1 MKFYMSWWTKGNKH
15 YSSYAKMEEI
25 LFYTEKNINLLRK
38 NYDEINL
45 ITDNDGK
52 NIFKNLKWSNIYTPL
67 ENISDKHSQ
76 VWCLGKLYAYQFLTQ
91 KNEPF
96 MHVDYDFFIFNK
108 LPNNVLSCGIL
119 TQSEESLSKLFYV
132 YNLDLFEKKCI
143 NKYLAKNIQTSVAYN
158 CGIVGGHDINF
169 FDFYS
174 DTAIKMIEDDK
185 NVDLWLNKNNAKDY
199 YTLPILA
206 EQYYLA
212 ASAKF
217 LNRKVNCLFDLLAND
232 LLDENKMYS
241 PRNMDFF
248 ERTGCIHPFGHH
260 NKNYLK
266 DKLNTLLSNI

>member
-1 MKFYMSWWTKGNKH
+1 MKFYMSWWTKGNTH
-15 YSSYAKMEEI
+15 YDSYTKIEEI

-45 ITDNDGK
+45 ITDDAGK

-67 ENISDKHSQ
+67 ESISDKYSQ
-76 VWCLGKLYAYQFLTQ
+76 VWCLGKLYAYQFLIQ

-96 MHVDYDFFIFNK
+96 MHIDYDFFIFNK
-108 LPNNVLSCGIL
+108 LPNDVLSCNIL
-119 TQSEESLSKLFYV
+119 TQSEESLSRLFYV

-143 NKYLAKNIQTSVAYN
+143 NKYLAKNIKTNIAYN

-174 DTAIKMIEDDK
+174 STAIKMIEDTQ
-185 NVDLWLNKNNAKDY
+185 NINLWSNKDNAKEY

-217 LNRKVNCLFDLLAND
+217 LNRKVDCLFNLLAND
-232 LLDENKMYS
+232 LLDEYGMYD
-241 PRNMDFF
+241 PANMNFF
-248 ERTGCIHPFGHH
+248 KKTGCIHPYGRG
-260 NKNYLK
+260 NKIRLK
-266 DKLNTLLSNI
+266 DKLNNLLSSI